1 MGVFT
6 YESEVITAIPPAK
19 MFKACIVDG
28 DTLIPKIVPQ
38 AFKTVEYIEGNGE
51 PGSIKKVTFGDGS
64 QFNYMKEKV
73 EALDKDKL
81 VYRYSVIEGDALM
94 NKLEKITY
102 ETKLEASPG
111 GGSICKTSSKYY
123 TIGDFEITE
132 EGIKAGKEKAL
143 QIFKAVEAY
152 LLANPDQY

>member
-51 PGSIKKVTFGDGS
+51 PGSIKKVTFGEGS

-152 LLANPDQY
+152 LLTNPDQY

>member
-38 AFKTVEYIEGNGE
+38 AFKTIEYIEGNGE
-51 PGSIKKVTFGDGS
+51 PGSIKKVTFGEGS

-123 TIGDFEITE
+123 TIADFEITE
-132 EGIKAGKEKAL
+132 EGIKAGKEKTL

-152 LLANPDQY
+152 LLANPDKY

>member
-51 PGSIKKVTFGDGS
+51 PGSIKN

-132 EGIKAGKEKAL
+132 EGIKAGKEKTL
-143 QIFKAVEAY
+143 QIFKAVEA
-152 LLANPDQY
+152 